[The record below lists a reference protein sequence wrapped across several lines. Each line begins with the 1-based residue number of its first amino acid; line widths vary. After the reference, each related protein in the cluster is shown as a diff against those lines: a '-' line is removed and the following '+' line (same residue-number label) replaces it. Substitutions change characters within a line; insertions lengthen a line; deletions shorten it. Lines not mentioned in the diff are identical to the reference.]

1 MLMNGQFGKP
11 ALLGLVLLLSISA
24 ACTIKEERSACP
36 CYLNLNFDSMAKN
49 PDYTQGLITVMND
62 KVLDQNRVRL
72 EEYVGCGYEV
82 AVPKGS
88 IGACMVTGHE
98 DLWWHSDTL
107 YAATNLQWGPVML
120 ANSIS
125 DCNTDEKWVLM
136 DFHKEYCR
144 VNIILVGVTDMENY
158 PFDLRMRANCNGVR
172 MRDRKAVE
180 GLYKAFATPQNT
192 AVSSLLLPRQA
203 DNELMLDVF
212 KHKDDR
218 TYAEGD
224 LVTIVNVG
232 KVLSQ
237 TGYDWTKSD
246 LDDIYVT
253 LDVVNFSLSVSVAP
267 WENNNYTEII

>member
-158 PFDLRMRANCNGVR
+158 PFDLRMRANCNGV
-172 MRDRKAVE
+172 
-180 GLYKAFATPQNT
+180 
-192 AVSSLLLPRQA
+192 
-203 DNELMLDVF
+203 
-212 KHKDDR
+212 
-218 TYAEGD
+218 
-224 LVTIVNVG
+224 
-232 KVLSQ
+232 
-237 TGYDWTKSD
+237 
-246 LDDIYVT
+246 
-253 LDVVNFSLSVSVAP
+253 
-267 WENNNYTEII
+267 

>member
-1 MLMNGQFGKP
+1 MNGQFGKP

-24 ACTIKEERSACP
+24 ACTIKEERSGCP
-36 CYLNLNFDSMAKN
+36 CYLNLNFDSIAKN

-62 KVLDQNRVRL
+62 QVLDQNRVRL

-82 AVPKGS
+82 VVPKGS

-125 DCNTDEKWVLM
+125 DCYSDEKQVLM

-144 VNIILVGVTDMENY
+144 VNIILVGVTDMESY

-180 GLYKAFATPQNT
+180 GIYKAFASPQNT

-203 DNELMLDVF
+203 ENELMLDVF
-212 KHKDDR
+212 KHKDDS

-224 LVTIVNVG
+224 LVTTVNVG
-232 KVLSQ
+232 KTLSQ

-253 LDVVNFSLSVSVAP
+253 LDVVNFSFTVTVAP
-267 WENNNYTEII
+267 WDNNNLTEKI